1 MDQDSRHAGNVL
13 LIRGAV
19 LWLLAALVLAW
30 CMVGMSLDISP
41 VTLVFQGKFMRLLQ
55 AHLDFLLM
63 SAMLFGFYA
72 AKMPLPWHVRWAM
85 VVGAFTNSSLFLLQ
99 AIFPVLDTPTPA
111 EGLLPATFRLFQ
123 MTSITITS
131 YGFGKGAV
139 IILLSTFNKDI
150 FSLKTTGLESS
161 DSVFGFR
168 EMPGE
173 GTEARLPIRSEN
185 NNSF

>member
-1 MDQDSRHAGNVL
+1 MDQDSRHEGNVL

-30 CMVGMSLDISP
+30 CMVGMNLGVSP
-41 VTLVFQGKFMRLLQ
+41 LKLVFQGKITRLLQ

-63 SAMLFGFYA
+63 SALLFGFYA
-72 AKMPLPWHVRWAM
+72 AKVPLPWHVRWAM

-99 AIFPVLDTPTPA
+99 AVFPMLDAPVPA
-111 EGLLPATFRLFQ
+111 EGLLPAAFRLFL

-131 YGFGKGAV
+131 YGFGRGAV
-139 IILLSTFNKDI
+139 IILLSTFNKNS
-150 FSLKTTGLESS
+150 FGLKSS
-161 DSVFGFR
+161 DRASWFR

-173 GTEARLPIRSEN
+173 GKEAILENRLSIKPEN
-185 NNSF
+185 NNLS